1 MIKSRM
7 LETVSDEGTSEESNI
22 NQLNVV
28 KVNKIVEKVNDC

>member
-7 LETVSDEGTSEESNI
+7 LETVSDEGKSEESNI